1 LKYLVST
8 VTIFNSYL
16 FLNKLLSVRFN
27 LLHPFLSKITLYAA
41 SIDSNYTVCR
51 KNLIM
56 VISSSHIYS
65 KSNLDVVNINTANKI
80 NVKRFTQNGQ
90 IQIYQSSYRGSYS
103 SIIRDSL
110 RNAALGRKV
119 LLIQFMKGGVKQ
131 GVYNAVR
138 LCGNLTWVRS
148 SHSFDQYNIEAVENN
163 KNLKKSIH
171 ESTIELWNFCKKEL
185 QSGENDQIILDEIFL
200 AIVMKIIDKD
210 DLISTLENR
219 FISGDVILT
228 GTAIPKDLLLM
239 ANQITELRS

>member
-1 LKYLVST
+1 
-8 VTIFNSYL
+8 
-16 FLNKLLSVRFN
+16 
-27 LLHPFLSKITLYAA
+27 
-41 SIDSNYTVCR
+41 
-51 KNLIM
+51 M
-56 VISSSHIYS
+56 VISA
-65 KSNLDVVNINTANKI
+65 SNNYPRSNHDVVKIGDLNKI
-80 NVKRFTQNGQ
+80 NFKKCTQNGQ
-90 IQIYQSSYRGSYS
+90 IQIYQSSYRGSYP

-131 GVYNAVR
+131 GVDHAVK

-148 SHSFDQYNIEAVENN
+148 SHCFDQYNSAAIENN
-163 KNLKKSIH
+163 KNLKNSIY
-171 ESTIELWNFCKKEL
+171 ESTIELWNFCKREL

-200 AIVMKIIDKD
+200 AIDMKIIHKD

-228 GTAIPKDLLLM
+228 GTDIPKDLLLM

>member
-1 LKYLVST
+1 
-8 VTIFNSYL
+8 
-16 FLNKLLSVRFN
+16 
-27 LLHPFLSKITLYAA
+27 
-41 SIDSNYTVCR
+41 
-51 KNLIM
+51 M

-65 KSNLDVVNINTANKI
+65 KGNLNVVKTNPANKI
-80 NVKRFTQNGQ
+80 NVKNFSQNGQ
-90 IQIYQSSYRGSYS
+90 IQIYQSSYRGSYT

-131 GVYNAVR
+131 GVDHAVK

-148 SHSFDQYNIEAVENN
+148 SHSFDQYNSEAFENN

-171 ESTIELWNFCKKEL
+171 ESTTELWNFCKREL
-185 QSGENDQIILDEIFL
+185 HSGENDQIILDEIFL
-200 AIVMKIIDKD
+200 AIEMRIIDKD

-228 GTAIPKDLLLM
+228 GTDIPKDLLLM
-239 ANQITELRS
+239 ANQITELR

>member
-1 LKYLVST
+1 M
-8 VTIFNSYL
+8 VT
-16 FLNKLLSVRFN
+16 
-27 LLHPFLSKITLYAA
+27 
-41 SIDSNYTVCR
+41 
-51 KNLIM
+51 
-56 VISSSHIYS
+56 SSPHIYS
-65 KSNLDVVNINTANKI
+65 KGNLDVDNINNANKS
-80 NVKRFTQNGQ
+80 NVRRFIQNGQ

-103 SIIRDSL
+103 TIIRDSL

-131 GVYNAVR
+131 GVDNAVK

-148 SHSFDQYNIEAVENN
+148 SDSFDQYNSEAIENN
-163 KNLKKSIH
+163 TILKKSIH

-185 QSGENDQIILDEIFL
+185 QSGENDQIILDEICL
-200 AIVMKIIDKD
+200 AIEMQIIDKD

-228 GTAIPKDLLLM
+228 GTDIPKDLLLM

>member
-1 LKYLVST
+1 
-8 VTIFNSYL
+8 
-16 FLNKLLSVRFN
+16 
-27 LLHPFLSKITLYAA
+27 
-41 SIDSNYTVCR
+41 
-51 KNLIM
+51 M

-65 KSNLDVVNINTANKI
+65 KGNLDVVKTNPANKI
-80 NVKRFTQNGQ
+80 KVKKISQNGQ
-90 IQIYQSSYRGSYS
+90 IQIYQSPYRGCYT

-119 LLIQFMKGGVKQ
+119 LLIQFMKGGVEQ
-131 GVYNAVR
+131 GVDHAVK

-148 SHSFDQYNIEAVENN
+148 SHSFDQYNSEAIENN

-171 ESTIELWNFCKKEL
+171 ESITELWNFCKREL

-200 AIVMKIIDKD
+200 AIDMRIIDKD

-228 GTAIPKDLLLM
+228 GTDIPKDLLLM